1 MRTQL
6 TPYIIMLTHLIARS
20 ILIIFII
27 LLLSVSTTKIMAQQA
42 QKNDFTLSGKIT
54 TSEITALEINLFN
67 MESKLIKTEFPNQQG
82 EFRFEALGKGAYYF
96 KIRRHQSDIYNSSVI
111 QVTNQDISLPEIRI
125 SEQRLETVV
134 INKSRPYIERHD
146 GKIILNVESSIQSTG
161 GSALEILGKAPGI
174 TIDGNDNIILRG
186 KNNILIQ
193 IDGKNSPLTG
203 DELANYLRGLP
214 ASAIDKIELIT
225 NPSAKYDAAGTAII
239 NIKLKKGTNKGTNGN
254 FSTALGAGGYVKNN
268 NGFNINHRNN
278 KLNLFAN
285 YNFAYRE
292 TFSELMIDRKFYTD
306 GNLEKTYL
314 QDNFFKFSS
323 RNHNGKIGFDY
334 NLTNK
339 NTLGASVSFTSN
351 AFKPRGDSKTAI
363 LDPYDQPLS
372 HTATLSQ
379 TINTLKNISANLNHK
394 YSMDTLGSELS
405 TDLDFIRY
413 SNTSNQGFDTKTSS
427 NNGEPIGIP
436 YILRGKTD
444 GGLNIY
450 ALKSDW
456 IKIFPKNLKLET
468 GFKTSYVKS
477 DNDIEFY
484 NHSTSPAVRD
494 TNKSNHYIYKE
505 HIYAAYGN
513 VSKKW
518 NKLKTVLG
526 LRIEKTDVTGTQLT
540 TAQINNRQYTQLFP
554 SAVFSYEF
562 TTDHNI
568 EVNLSRRINRP
579 NYQQLNPFKYYI
591 NATTYRVGNP
601 DLNAQTSQNYE
612 LTYSFKSKYIATLSY
627 SKISNNITTVIKP
640 VLENGENITVQTEE
654 NLKSASYYS
663 LNLILPLKLTNW
675 WDINNSA
682 NFYYGSYTGNVSGT
696 QINNIGNF
704 TFDMNSIHTL
714 KLGKN
719 FVAELAANYKA
730 TEVYAFARISPYWYL
745 NIGLQKKFKDK
756 NTLKLALSDIFNSNN
771 IKGLTVYNNY
781 KENFKTRR
789 EPRILMLSYSYNF
802 GSTKTGQSRKT
813 GAAEDLKRRAE

>member
-1 MRTQL
+1 MRIQRNL
-6 TPYIIMLTHLIARS
+6 HMIMLNHSKAS
-20 ILIIFII
+20 CILIIFIT
-27 LLLSVSTTKIMAQQA
+27 LLLSVSATKIMAQQV
-42 QKNDFTLSGKIT
+42 QRNDFILSGKIAT
-54 TSEITALEINLFN
+54 TEIASLEINLFN
-67 MESKLIKTEFPNQQG
+67 AEAKLIRTEFPNQQG
-82 EFRFEALGKGAYYF
+82 EFRFDALSKGAYYF
-96 KIRRHQSDIYNSSVI
+96 KIRRGQSDLYNSEVI
-111 QVTNQDISLPEIRI
+111 QVTDHDIGLPEIRI
-125 SEQRLETVV
+125 NEQRLETVV
-134 INKSRPYIERHD
+134 INKSRPFIERHD
-146 GKIILNVESSIQSTG
+146 GKMILNVESSLQNTG
-161 GSALEILGKAPGI
+161 GSVLEILGKAPGV
-174 TIDGNDNIILRG
+174 TIDGNDNVILRG

-239 NIKLKKGTNKGTNGN
+239 NIKLKKGTNKGTNGS
-254 FSTALGAGGYVKNN
+254 FSTALGAGRYVKNN
-268 NGFNINHRNN
+268 NSFNINHRNN

-285 YNFAYRE
+285 YNFAYRKA
-292 TFSELMIDRKFYTD
+292 FNELMIDRKFYTE

-314 QDNFFKFSS
+314 QDNFFKFNT

-334 NLTNK
+334 NLTEK
-339 NTLGASVSFTSN
+339 NLLGASVSFTSN
-351 AFKPRGDSKTAI
+351 VFKPRGDSKTAI
-363 LDPYDQPLS
+363 LGPNDQPLS
-372 HTATLSQ
+372 HTVTLSQ
-379 TINTLKNISANLNHK
+379 TANTLKNISANLNHK

-405 TDLDFIRY
+405 TDIDFIRY
-413 SNTSNQGFDTKTSS
+413 VNTSNQSFDTKT
-427 NNGEPIGIP
+427 NNNEDEPIGIP

-456 IKIFPKNLKLET
+456 IKIFPKNLKLEA

-494 TNKSNHYIYKE
+494 TNKSNHYIYQE

-540 TAQINNRQYTQLFP
+540 TAQINKRQYTQLFP

-562 TTDHNI
+562 TTDHNL

-612 LTYSFKSKYIATLSY
+612 LTYSFKSRYIATLSY

-640 VLENGENITVQTEE
+640 VIENGENITVQTEE

-663 LNLILPLKLTNW
+663 LNLILPIKPTNW

-704 TFDMNSIHTL
+704 TLDMNSLHTL

-730 TEVYAFARISPYWYL
+730 TEVYAFVRIDPYWYL
-745 NIGLQKKFKDK
+745 NIGLQKKFRDK
-756 NTLKLALSDIFNSNN
+756 NTLKLALSDLFNSNT
-771 IKGLTVYNNY
+771 IKGVTVYNDY
-781 KENFKTRR
+781 KENFKSRR
-789 EPRILMLSYSYNF
+789 EPRVVMLSYSYNF

-813 GAAEDLKRRAE
+813 GAADDLKRRAE

>member
-1 MRTQL
+1 
-6 TPYIIMLTHLIARS
+6 
-20 ILIIFII
+20 
-27 LLLSVSTTKIMAQQA
+27 
-42 QKNDFTLSGKIT
+42 
-54 TSEITALEINLFN
+54 
-67 MESKLIKTEFPNQQG
+67 
-82 EFRFEALGKGAYYF
+82 
-96 KIRRHQSDIYNSSVI
+96 
-111 QVTNQDISLPEIRI
+111 
-125 SEQRLETVV
+125 
-134 INKSRPYIERHD
+134 
-146 GKIILNVESSIQSTG
+146 
-161 GSALEILGKAPGI
+161 
-174 TIDGNDNIILRG
+174 
-186 KNNILIQ
+186 
-193 IDGKNSPLTG
+193 
-203 DELANYLRGLP
+203 
-214 ASAIDKIELIT
+214 
-225 NPSAKYDAAGTAII
+225 
-239 NIKLKKGTNKGTNGN
+239 
-254 FSTALGAGGYVKNN
+254 
-268 NGFNINHRNN
+268 
-278 KLNLFAN
+278 
-285 YNFAYRE
+285 
-292 TFSELMIDRKFYTD
+292 MIDRKFYTE

-314 QDNFFKFSS
+314 QDNFFKFNT

-334 NLTNK
+334 NLTEK
-339 NTLGASVSFTSN
+339 NLLGASVSFTSN
-351 AFKPRGDSKTAI
+351 VFKPRGDSKTAI
-363 LDPYDQPLS
+363 LGPNDQPLS
-372 HTATLSQ
+372 HTVTLSQ
-379 TINTLKNISANLNHK
+379 TANTLKNISANLNHK

-405 TDLDFIRY
+405 TDIDFIRY
-413 SNTSNQGFDTKTSS
+413 VNTSNQSFDTKT
-427 NNGEPIGIP
+427 NNNEDEPIGIP

-456 IKIFPKNLKLET
+456 IKIFPKNLKLEA

-494 TNKSNHYIYKE
+494 TNKSNHYIYQE

-540 TAQINNRQYTQLFP
+540 TAQINKRQYTQLFP

-562 TTDHNI
+562 TTDHNL

-612 LTYSFKSKYIATLSY
+612 LTYSFKSRYIATLSY

-640 VLENGENITVQTEE
+640 VIENGENITVQTEE

-663 LNLILPLKLTNW
+663 LNLILPIKPTNW

-704 TFDMNSIHTL
+704 TLDMNSLHTL

-730 TEVYAFARISPYWYL
+730 TEVYAFVRIDPYWYL
-745 NIGLQKKFKDK
+745 NIGLQKKFRDK
-756 NTLKLALSDIFNSNN
+756 NTLKLALSDLFNSNT
-771 IKGLTVYNNY
+771 IKGVTVYNDY
-781 KENFKTRR
+781 KENFKSRR
-789 EPRILMLSYSYNF
+789 EPRVVMLSYSYNF

-813 GAAEDLKRRAE
+813 GAADDLKRRAE

>member
-1 MRTQL
+1 MRTQRNL
-6 TPYIIMLTHLIARS
+6 YMIMLNYSKARL
-20 ILIIFII
+20 ILITFIT
-27 LLLSVSTTKIMAQQA
+27 LSLSVSTIKIMAQQV
-42 QKNDFTLSGKIT
+42 QRNDFILSGKIAAT
-54 TSEITALEINLFN
+54 EITSLQINLFN
-67 MESKLIKTEFPNQQG
+67 AEAKLIKTEFPNQQG
-82 EFRFEALGKGAYYF
+82 EFRFKALNKGVYYF
-96 KIRRHQSDIYNSSVI
+96 KISQGQSDLYNSDVI
-111 QVTNQDISLPEIRI
+111 QVTNQDIALPEIRI
-125 SEQRLETVV
+125 NEQRLETVV
-134 INKSRPYIERHD
+134 IIKSRPFIERHD
-146 GKIILNVESSIQSTG
+146 GKMILNVESSLQNTG
-161 GSALEILGKAPGI
+161 GSALEILGKAPGV

-225 NPSAKYDAAGTAII
+225 SPSAKYDAAGTAII
-239 NIKLKKGTNKGTNGN
+239 NIKLKKGTNKGTNGS
-254 FSTALGAGGYVKNN
+254 FSTALGAGRYVKNN
-268 NGFNINHRNN
+268 NSFNINHRNN

-292 TFSELMIDRKFYTD
+292 AFNELMIDRKFYTE

-314 QDNFFKFSS
+314 QDNFFKFNT

-334 NLTNK
+334 NLTEK
-339 NTLGASVSFTSN
+339 NLLGASVSFTSN
-351 AFKPRGDSKTAI
+351 VFKPRGDSKTAI
-363 LDPYDQPLS
+363 LDPNDQPFS

-379 TINTLKNISANLNHK
+379 TANTLKNISANLNHK

-405 TDLDFIRY
+405 TDIDFIRY
-413 SNTSNQGFDTKTSS
+413 VNTSNQDFDTKTS
-427 NNGEPIGIP
+427 NNDGEPIGIP

-456 IKIFPKNLKLET
+456 IKSFPKKLKLEA

-484 NHSTSPAVRD
+484 DHSTSPAVRD
-494 TNKSNHYIYKE
+494 TNKSNHYIYQE
-505 HIYAAYGN
+505 HIYAAYDN

-518 NKLKTVLG
+518 NKLKTELG

-540 TAQINNRQYTQLFP
+540 TEQINKRQYTQLFP

-562 TTDHNI
+562 TTDHNL

-612 LTYSFKSKYIATLSY
+612 LTYSFKSRYIATLSY
-627 SKISNNITTVIKP
+627 SKISDNITTVIKP
-640 VLENGENITVQTEE
+640 TIENGENITVQTEE

-663 LNLILPLKLTNW
+663 LNLILPIKPTNW
-675 WDINNSA
+675 WDINTSA
-682 NFYYGSYTGNVSGT
+682 NFYYGSYTGNVSET

-704 TFDMNSIHTL
+704 TLDMNSIHTL

-730 TEVYAFARISPYWYL
+730 TEVYAFVRIDPYWYL

-756 NTLKLALSDIFNSNN
+756 NTLKLAVSDIFNSNT
-771 IKGLTVYNNY
+771 IKGVTVYNNY
-781 KENFKTRR
+781 KENFKSRR
-789 EPRILMLSYSYNF
+789 EPRVLMLSYSYNF

-813 GAAEDLKRRAE
+813 GAADDLKRRAE